1 MSKNNPQQTIYSLF
15 YQLEFSSKEA
25 EIYTVL
31 LEVGSARVH
40 DLSKKTGIN
49 RTTVYDIL
57 ETLMQKGLVSKYK
70 KMATTYFN
78 VRDPKNLLT
87 YLDRE
92 REEQSRLIEKRK
104 ERVLELMPQLLSLQ
118 NIYPTRPKVQ
128 FYEGERGMREAY
140 EDTLTSHGIILAYA
154 NVETM
159 HEGLPNFFPEYYK
172 RRAGKKIFIRA
183 IVPQNPA
190 SIDRSKVDVE
200 EMREIRFL
208 PEKNMTFSPEVNIYN
223 NKVLVASWKEK
234 MAIITESKEHTD
246 LQRLIFDLAWNGLSR
261 KKNFETS

>member
-1 MSKNNPQQTIYSLF
+1 MSKKIPQLSIVSLF
-15 YQLEFSSKEA
+15 NQLEFSEKET
-25 EIYTVL
+25 EIYVAL
-31 LEVGSARVH
+31 LEVGSARAH
-40 DLSKKTGIN
+40 DLAKRTGIN

-57 ETLMQKGLVSKYK
+57 EILMQKGLVSKYK
-70 KMATTYFN
+70 KAVSSYFN

-92 REEQSRLIEKRK
+92 REEQSKLIKKRK
-104 ERVLELMPQLLSLQ
+104 ERVVEFMPQLLSLQ

-128 FYEGERGMREAY
+128 FYEGEKGMREAY
-140 EDTLTSHGIILAYA
+140 EDTLTSRGMILAYA

-183 IVPQNPA
+183 IVPHNQA
-190 SIDRSKVDVE
+190 SIDRSKLDVE

-208 PEKNMTFSPEVNIYN
+208 PDNDMAFSPEVNIYN
-223 NKVLVASWKEK
+223 NKVLIASWKEK
-234 MAIITESKEHTD
+234 MAIITESKEHAD
-246 LQRLIFDLAWNGLSR
+246 LQRLIYSLVWNSLPR
-261 KKNFETS
+261 KG